1 MREPMEGQQLPG
13 RATGAKPLGRAK
25 ARRCRLGLHS
35 LDDDCVCVRCGRERH
50 RPDSYVDWVAEEG
63 IDTSYGIWW
72 NYQEAGYE
80 VTYCGRCGRRLGRS
94 HEPVQFRGRP

>member
-1 MREPMEGQQLPG
+1 MEAERLPDRLANGEPAG
-13 RATGAKPLGRAK
+13 RRRAW
-25 ARRCRLGLHS
+25 RCRLGLHR

-50 RPDSYVDWVAEEG
+50 RLDNYIDWVEEEG

-80 VTYCGRCGRRLGRS
+80 VTYCRRCGQRLGRS
-94 HEPVQFRGRP
+94 GQPAQFRGRP